1 MEFKQYMHV
10 ERFGNDEVQG
20 IELGGCYVFP
30 KIDGTNASV
39 WYNNGLQAGSRK
51 RQLSLDEDN
60 AGFYRWVLEGDHRLE
75 EYFADISVKEQKLRL
90 FGEFLVPHSLRIY
103 REEAW
108 RKLYIFDVYS
118 DTNER
123 FLDYDEYSPL
133 LNNFELDYIPPL
145 CVMNNAT
152 YENLLVEIDNNSF
165 LIQEGSGCGEG
176 IVIKNYDYQNK
187 FGRTVWAK
195 IITNAFKE
203 KHGKEMGHTVKNMKQ
218 MVEQEICDQ
227 YIDSHLVDKIYSKI
241 VNENEGWNSK
251 YIPRLLSTVYYDLI
265 NEELWDAVKKLKN
278 PTINFKTLNT
288 LAIIKIKKLKP
299 ELF

>member
-1 MEFKQYMHV
+1 MHI

-30 KIDGTNASV
+30 KIDGTNASI

-60 AGFYRWVLEGDHRLE
+60 ANFYKWVLNEKHRLYE
-75 EYFADISVKEQKLRL
+75 FFDAYQGELRL
-90 FGEFLVPHSLRIY
+90 FGEWLVPHSLKTY
-103 REEAW
+103 REDAW
-108 RKLYIFDVYS
+108 RKFYVFDVW
-118 DTNER
+118 DNEKEIY
-123 FLDYDEYSPL
+123 LPYDEYQPL
-133 LNNFELDYIPPL
+133 LVAFDIDYIPPL

-176 IVIKNYDYQNK
+176 IVIKNYNYQNK
-187 FGRTVWAK
+187 FGQTIWAK
-195 IITNAFKE
+195 IITNVFKE
-203 KHGKEMGHTVKNMKQ
+203 KHSREMGATIKNMKQ
-218 MVEQEICDQ
+218 MTEQAICDE
-227 YIDSHLVDKIYSKI
+227 HVTKHFVDKAYAKI
-241 VNENEGWNSK
+241 VNEMEGWNSK
-251 YIPRLLSTVYYDLI
+251 YIPRLLMTVFYDLV
-265 NEELWDAVKKLKN
+265 NEEIWNIVKKLKN

-288 LAIIKIKKLKP
+288 LVILKIKEVKP